1 MRTDGIN
8 NHLIIR
14 YYATL
19 SEDTLR
25 ETKGSFQP
33 NLTVNC
39 RLLYHVTDH
48 VTYYFSLGCRHL
60 YHVTDHVTDYFS
72 TRCCHL
78 TKTVLKDKMRR
89 IFKDHYRLFHK
100 RLVRT
105 KFDIYM
111 SLWISSQERL
121 TFKQV

>member
-48 VTYYFSLGCRHL
+48 G
-60 YHVTDHVTDYFS
+60 TDYFS